1 MAAGDEP
8 GDLQGLKDA
17 IKRRVYGDIL
27 ASTERGRKDKTH
39 KPEGIVTIAFTDI
52 EESSR
57 LVSQLGDKQARALI
71 RRHDEVLRDAVRLH
85 EGVEVERAGDGF
97 MVAFS
102 TASRAVEWAI
112 GLQRA
117 LAADRELTEG
127 AIRVRVGMETGE
139 VIAEEH
145 GYFGR
150 TVFQAS
156 RISEVSKGGQI
167 VASEATRLVAGP
179 AQFPFSDLGQH
190 RLKGLDGSHRLFKVA
205 WDDEP
210 PTSGS

>member
-8 GDLQGLKDA
+8 EDIRGLKDA
-17 IKRRVYGDIL
+17 IKRRVYDDIL
-27 ASTERGRKDKTH
+27 ASTARGRKGKA

-57 LVSQLGDKQARALI
+57 LVSQLGDKKARALI
-71 RRHDEVLRDAVRLH
+71 RRHDEVLRDTVRLH
-85 EGVEVERAGDGF
+85 EGVEIERAGDGF

-117 LAADRELTEG
+117 LSADRELTEG
-127 AIRVRVGMETGE
+127 GIRVRVGMETGE

-156 RISEVSKGGQI
+156 RISEVSLGGHI

-179 AQFPFSDLGQH
+179 EQFSFSDLGQH
-190 RLKGLDGSHRLFKVA
+190 QLKGLDGSHRLFDVS
-205 WDDEP
+205 WNEEP
-210 PTSGS
+210 ALSGS

>member
-1 MAAGDEP
+1 MAAGDESE
-8 GDLQGLKDA
+8 DLQGLKDA

-27 ASTERGRKDKTH
+27 ASTERGRKGKS

-71 RRHDEVLRDAVRLH
+71 RRHDEVLRDTVRLH

-112 GLQRA
+112 GLQQA
-117 LAADRELTEG
+117 LIRDQELTEG
-127 AIRVRVGMETGE
+127 GVRVRVGMETGE

-156 RISEVSKGGQI
+156 RISEISHGGQI
-167 VASEATRLVAGP
+167 VASEATRLVSGP
-179 AQFPFSDLGQH
+179 GNSPS
-190 RLKGLDGSHRLFKVA
+190 RIWGS
-205 WDDEP
+205 
-210 PTSGS
+210 TI